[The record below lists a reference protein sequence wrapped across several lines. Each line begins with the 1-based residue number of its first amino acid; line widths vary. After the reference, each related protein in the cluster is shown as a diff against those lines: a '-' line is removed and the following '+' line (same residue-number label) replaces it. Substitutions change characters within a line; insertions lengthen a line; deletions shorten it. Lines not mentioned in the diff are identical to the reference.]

1 MPRPS
6 PLQLGRRWATT
17 ACEELEEAS
26 LDASMNF
33 FSACFRLL
41 SILTLCAEPT
51 THPVRVST
59 TWTSLIKGRG
69 PLQEVARSGS
79 NDAG

>member
-26 LDASMNF
+26 LDASTNLF
-33 FSACFRLL
+33 FSLFQVVVHIDALRG
-41 SILTLCAEPT
+41 
-51 THPVRVST
+51 THNPSRISVDDV
-59 TWTSLIKGRG
+59 
-69 PLQEVARSGS
+69 
-79 NDAG
+79 D